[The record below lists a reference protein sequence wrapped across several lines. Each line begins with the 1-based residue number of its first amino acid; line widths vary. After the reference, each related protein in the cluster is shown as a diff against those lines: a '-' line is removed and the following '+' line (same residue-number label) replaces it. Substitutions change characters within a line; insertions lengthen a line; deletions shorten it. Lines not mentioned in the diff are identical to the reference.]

1 MFTHSFQGI
10 VLCVPHRAA
19 TAPRT
24 ITRGIPMHLTPREH
38 ERLTLFS
45 AAELARRRLAR
56 GARLGATEAV
66 ALVCDEVLEM
76 AWDGVPLE
84 TVVERARQ
92 VVPRDRLLPGVAGT
106 VPSLQVEALF
116 PHGSTLVHVA
126 EPFGPAGPDDP
137 GAVLAADGE
146 TDLAPG
152 RPRKQLQITNHGA
165 RAVWVSSHFPLEE
178 ANTALDFDREAARG
192 HRLDLPAGTSQK
204 FEAGSTRTVTV
215 VARGADR

>member
-1 MFTHSFQGI
+1 
-10 VLCVPHRAA
+10 
-19 TAPRT
+19 
-24 ITRGIPMHLTPREH
+24 MHLTPREQ

-84 TVVERARQ
+84 TVVERARE
-92 VVPRDRLLPGVAGT
+92 VVPRDRVLPGVAGA

-126 EPFGPAGPDDP
+126 EPFGPAGPDAP
-137 GAVLAADGE
+137 GAVLSAGGGTE
-146 TDLAPG
+146 LAPG
-152 RPRKQLQITNHGA
+152 RPRKDLEITNRGA

-178 ANTALDFDREAARG
+178 ANAALEFDREAARG
-192 HRLDLPAGTSQK
+192 HRLDVPAGTSER
-204 FEAGSTRTVTV
+204 FEPGTTRTVTV
-215 VARGADR
+215 VARGGER

>member
-1 MFTHSFQGI
+1 
-10 VLCVPHRAA
+10 
-19 TAPRT
+19 
-24 ITRGIPMHLTPREH
+24 MHLTPREQ

-84 TVVERARQ
+84 TVVERARE

-126 EPFGPAGPDDP
+126 EPFGPAGPDAP
-137 GAVLAADGE
+137 GAVLSTEGGTE
-146 TDLAPG
+146 LAPG
-152 RPRKQLQITNHGA
+152 RPRKDLEITNRGA

-178 ANTALDFDREAARG
+178 ANAALEFDREAARG
-192 HRLDLPAGTSQK
+192 HRLDVPAGTSER
-204 FEAGSTRTVTV
+204 FEPGTTRTVTV
-215 VARGADR
+215 VARGGER